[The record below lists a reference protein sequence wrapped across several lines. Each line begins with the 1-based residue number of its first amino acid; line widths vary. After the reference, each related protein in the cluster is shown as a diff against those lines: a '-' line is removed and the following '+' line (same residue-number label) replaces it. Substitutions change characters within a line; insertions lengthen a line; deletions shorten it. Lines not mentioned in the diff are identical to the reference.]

1 MKKTKTIAVR
11 GSKEIIAVFSKYAE
25 LSGNQDQ
32 GRPKSLTD
40 FVKFIAGLPLNAT
53 TKTELTR
60 AARKKIKIHD
70 EDLVPASLKI
80 NFEIEDKYW
89 SKAMEVFKYSFD
101 LKKNPQMPY
110 FIRVSG
116 MACIERLEQENEE
129 LGVVEENLIE
139 EVEEVN
145 KNVRDV
151 EADLKAFIDL
161 SIEDKLIKIYQL
173 LLKERGV

>member
-1 MKKTKTIAVR
+1 M
-11 GSKEIIAVFSKYAE
+11 
-25 LSGNQDQ
+25 LSYIYSYERQTQ

-40 FVKFIAGLPLNAT
+40 FVKFIAELPLNAA
-53 TKTELTR
+53 TKTELKR

-70 EDLVPASLKI
+70 EDSVPASLKI
-80 NFEIEDKYW
+80 NFEIEDEYW
-89 SKAMEVFKYSFD
+89 NNAMEVFKYSFD

-116 MACIERLEQENEE
+116 MAYIERLEEENEE
-129 LGVVEENLIE
+129 LGVVEEKLVE

-151 EADLKAFIDL
+151 EADLKAFTEL